1 MIKTVPETPGV
12 YLKNKAI
19 YKLRLTDDREDL
31 RIIPHGHD
39 IDAVRI
45 AEWPDDL
52 AYVHLYIG
60 GAWVAKIQKGQ
71 DLPKIYTSLL
81 TYVHADLG
89 FEFDDQGWTE
99 TEFTGSKQIIGE
111 DDIEIFDGYGYH
123 TGKRVTYETVPYM
136 GTERMVTIPEV
147 TFDLSRNYKDTTVV
161 DVKVPVRQFVTDID
175 AKTRPYY
182 ELSHDL
188 TWVSETTGYVT
199 NYIRYKDGMA
209 GLMYA
214 WK

>member
-1 MIKTVPETPGV
+1 MQKSVPSISV
-12 YLKNKAI
+12 HLKNKKI
-19 YKLRLTDDREDL
+19 YRLRLTDDREDL
-31 RIIPHGHD
+31 RIIPRGCD

-60 GAWVAKIQKGQ
+60 GSWVARVEKGQ

-99 TEFTGSKQIIGE
+99 AEFTGTKEVLGE
-111 DDIEIFDGYGYH
+111 DDIEIFDGQQYH
-123 TGKRVTYETVPYM
+123 TGKSVTYETVPYM
-136 GTERMVTIPEV
+136 GTERTVTIPEV
-147 TFDLSRNYKDTTVV
+147 TFELSRNYNDTTVT

-175 AKTRPYY
+175 RKTRPYY
-182 ELSHDL
+182 DLSHDL
-188 TWVSETTGYVT
+188 TLVSETTGYVT
-199 NYIRYKDGMA
+199 NYIRYKDGF
-209 GLMYA
+209 GSLMYA

>member
-1 MIKTVPETPGV
+1 MQTTVPSKTVH
-12 YLKNKAI
+12 LKNKGI
-19 YKLRLTDDREDL
+19 FKLRLTHDNEDL

-45 AEWPDDL
+45 AAWPDDL
-52 AYVHLYIG
+52 ACVHLYIG
-60 GAWVAKIQKGQ
+60 GTWVAKVHKGQ
-71 DLPKIYTSLL
+71 ELPKIYTSLL

-89 FEFDDQGWTE
+89 FEFDDQGWTDA
-99 TEFTGSKQIIGE
+99 EFSKFKAVHGE
-111 DDIEIFDGYGYH
+111 DEIEIFDGIQYH

-136 GTERMVTIPEV
+136 GTERTVTIPEV
-147 TFDLSRNYKDTTVV
+147 TFELSRNYKDTTVI

-188 TWVSETTGYVT
+188 TVVSETTGYVT
-199 NYIRYKDGMA
+199 NYIRYKDGF
-209 GLMYA
+209 GSLMYA